1 MPVGSKKTIPVLSSP
16 SVSRRVPVVGRWA
29 SRALARIR
37 HVVEPSGRAVRILF
51 MRLPVAARKL
61 SKVVPNIRRTLL
73 FVPCRPWFGTYIYTH
88 IYNMY
93 IYIYICIYM
102 VVVPTA
108 AFAAHVPKASS
119 KPEAPGEAFVQ
130 SDLLT
135 RSQVPLQI
143 GAGFFVQ
150 NETHHRGKR
159 SCSPASEKD
168 ISGNMTYRDASA
180 TQHDTS
186 RAVAG
191 NAAQRVTRGD
201 KTSWPPM
208 VAVTR
213 HPFLDSRVLKSSVRT
228 AH

>member
-73 FVPCRPWFGTYIYTH
+73 FVPCRPWFG
-88 IYNMY
+88 
-93 IYIYICIYM
+93 IYIYMYIYM

-143 GAGFFVQ
+143 GAGIFVQ